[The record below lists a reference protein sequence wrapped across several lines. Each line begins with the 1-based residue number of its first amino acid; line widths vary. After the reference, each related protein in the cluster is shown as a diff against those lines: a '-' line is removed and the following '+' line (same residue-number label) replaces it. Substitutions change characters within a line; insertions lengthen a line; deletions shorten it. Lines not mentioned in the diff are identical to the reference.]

1 MYDLAVHGGKVYCAG
16 DFVETNI
23 YIKGGK
29 IAKLTDETFSSIEV
43 VDAKGLFVLPGFID
57 PHVHMALDLGN
68 ATSCDDF
75 ESGSVAA
82 AKGGVTTILDF
93 LDPIAH
99 EDDLIRAFE
108 KRYEKAQNSIIDFGF
123 HATLSS
129 FHGDIGKIVKQ
140 VKQLGMSS
148 IKVFTTYSE
157 SGRMI
162 ERGHLSTLLKHRIV
176 TMVHAEDDALVDATW
191 EDITT
196 YESSRPLEAELSA
209 LDQLLEMDIRGK
221 LYVVHVSSGSGVEKL
236 SGKTNVYVESCP
248 QYFYYDKRVFA
259 LENGGLYLLAPPFR
273 AATEREK
280 LKRNIA
286 NIHTIGTDHCPFKRS
301 EKIASEKAFEIPK
314 GVGSIAYSFLL
325 MYNIFGESIIDK
337 MSSNVADIFGLE
349 NKGRIL
355 TGYDADLALFDP
367 EGKTVVKGS
376 GVCDYS
382 IYDGLT
388 LKGNIRSTLVR
399 GKFVMKDGKVTSAK
413 GRYVRGE

>member
-1 MYDLAVHGGKVYCAG
+1 MYDLAVQGGKVYSDG
-16 DFVETNI
+16 DFVETNV
-23 YIKGGK
+23 YIKDGK
-29 IAKLTDETFSSIEV
+29 IAKLTDEILSSVES

-68 ATSCDDF
+68 AKSCDDF

-108 KRYEKAQNSIIDFGF
+108 KRYKLALSSIIDFGF

-129 FHGDIGKIVKQ
+129 FHGDVGKMVKQ
-140 VKQLGMSS
+140 VKQLGMNS

-162 ERGHLSTLLKHRIV
+162 ETEHLEALLKNKII
-176 TMVHAEDDALVDATW
+176 TMVHAEDDALVDAAW
-191 EDITT
+191 EDIAT
-196 YESSRPLEAELSA
+196 YESSRPLAAELSA
-209 LDQLLEMDIRGK
+209 LDQLLKMEIKGK

-236 SGKTNVYVESCP
+236 SGNQNVFVESCP
-248 QYFYYDKRVFA
+248 QYFYYDNRVFA
-259 LENGGLYLLAPPFR
+259 FDNGSLYLLAPPFR
-273 AATEREK
+273 AASEREK
-280 LKRNIA
+280 LKNNIG
-286 NIHTIGTDHCPFKRS
+286 NIHTIGTDHCPFKRA
-301 EKIASEKAFEIPK
+301 EKTASDKASEIPK

-325 MYNIFGESIIDK
+325 MYNLYGDSIIDQ
-337 MSSNVADIFGLE
+337 MSSNVADIFGLKS
-349 NKGRIL
+349 KGRIQD
-355 TGYDADLALFDP
+355 GYDADLVLFDP

-376 GVCDYS
+376 GICDYS
-382 IYDGLT
+382 IYDGLS
-388 LKGNIRSTLVR
+388 LKGNIKSTLVR
-399 GKFVMKDGKVTSAK
+399 GRFVMKDGKVITAK

>member
-1 MYDLAVHGGKVYCAG
+1 MYDLAVRGGKVYSDG
-16 DFVETNI
+16 KYVETNV
-23 YIKGGK
+23 YIKEGK
-29 IAKLTDETFSSIEV
+29 IAKLTEDTLSSIET

-57 PHVHMALDLGN
+57 PHVHMALDLGS

-108 KRYEKAQNSIIDFGF
+108 KRYKLAQNSIIDFGF

-129 FHGDIGKIVKQ
+129 FHGDVGKIVKQ
-140 VKQLGMSS
+140 VIQLGMNS

-162 ERGHLSTLLKHRIV
+162 EKEHLEALLKNKII
-176 TMVHAEDDALVDATW
+176 TMVHAEDDVLVDASW
-191 EDITT
+191 ENIAT

-209 LDQLLEMDIRGK
+209 LDQLLEMDIKGK

-236 SGKTNVYVESCP
+236 AGKPNVFVESCP

-259 LENGGLYLLAPPFR
+259 LENGSLYLLAPPFR
-273 AATEREK
+273 AASEKEK
-280 LKRNIA
+280 LKMNIG
-286 NIHTIGTDHCPFKRS
+286 NIHTIGTDHCPFKKS
-301 EKIASEKAFEIPK
+301 EKMASDKASEIPK

-325 MYNIFGESIIDK
+325 MYNLYGDSIIDR
-337 MSSNVADIFGLE
+337 MSLNVADIFGLKS
-349 NKGRIL
+349 KGRIQD
-355 TGYDADLALFDP
+355 GYDADLVLFDP

-382 IYDGLT
+382 IYDGLS
-388 LKGNIRSTLVR
+388 LKGSIRSTLVR
-399 GKFVMKDGKVTSAK
+399 GKFVMKDGKITSAN

>member
-1 MYDLAVHGGKVYCAG
+1 MYDLAVQGGKVYRAG
-16 DFVETNI
+16 DFVETNV
-23 YIKGGK
+23 YIKDGK
-29 IAKLTDETFSSIEV
+29 IAKLTDKILSSVEV

-57 PHVHMALDLGN
+57 PHVHMALDLGD

-108 KRYEKAQNSIIDFGF
+108 KRYKLAQNSIIDFGF

-129 FHGDIGKIVKQ
+129 FHGDVGKIVKQ

-162 ERGHLSTLLKHRIV
+162 ETEHLEALLKNKII
-176 TMVHAEDDALVDATW
+176 TMVHAEDDALVDSTW
-191 EDITT
+191 EDIAT

-209 LDQLLEMDIRGK
+209 LDQLLKMDIKGK

-236 SGKTNVYVESCP
+236 SGNQNVFVESCP
-248 QYFYYDKRVFA
+248 QYFYFDKRVFG
-259 LENGGLYLLAPPFR
+259 LENGCLYLLAPPFR
-273 AATEREK
+273 AESEKEK
-280 LKRNIA
+280 LKMNIG
-286 NIHTIGTDHCPFKRS
+286 NIHTIGTDHCPFKRA
-301 EKIASEKAFEIPK
+301 EKKASDKASEIPK

-325 MYNIFGESIIDK
+325 MYNFYGNSIIDK
-337 MSSNVADIFGLE
+337 MSSNVADIFGLKS
-349 NKGRIL
+349 KGRIQD
-355 TGYDADLALFDP
+355 GYDADLVLFDP
-367 EGKTVVKGS
+367 EGKTIVKGS

-382 IYDGLT
+382 IYDGLS
-388 LKGNIRSTLVR
+388 LKGSIMSTLVR
-399 GKFVMKDGKVTSAK
+399 GKFVMKDGKITSAK